1 MSRGCAPPPM
11 KSLVILIS
19 GRGSNM
25 EALIEAKLPG
35 RIAAVVSNRPNAS
48 GLEIARRHGLETIVL
63 DQLSYSG
70 REAFDDALAQTIDA
84 YKPDLIALAGF
95 MRILG
100 NDFVNRYQGKLINVH
115 PSLLPAFPGLHTHR
129 RALQEGVKIHGC
141 TVHFVTAQMD
151 CGPIIVQAAVQVLPD
166 DTEQTL
172 AARVLRQEHLI
183 YPKAV
188 RWLMEG
194 RLKILGSAVDISG
207 AIFDDSI
214 LYSPGL

>member
-1 MSRGCAPPPM
+1 M

-35 RIAAVVSNRPNAS
+35 RIAAVISNRPNAS

-100 NDFVNRYQGKLINVH
+100 DNFANRYQGKLINVH

>member
-1 MSRGCAPPPM
+1 
-11 KSLVILIS
+11 
-19 GRGSNM
+19 
-25 EALIEAKLPG
+25 
-35 RIAAVVSNRPNAS
+35 
-48 GLEIARRHGLETIVL
+48 
-63 DQLSYSG
+63 Q
-70 REAFDDALAQTIDA
+70 
-84 YKPDLIALAGF
+84 PDLIALAGF

-100 NDFVNRYQGKLINVH
+100 DDFANRYQGKLINVH

-183 YPKAV
+183 YPEAV
-188 RWLMEG
+188 RWFMER
-194 RLKILGSAVDISG
+194 RLRISESAVDVSS
-207 AIFDDSI
+207 AVFDGSV

>member
-1 MSRGCAPPPM
+1 
-11 KSLVILIS
+11 
-19 GRGSNM
+19 M

-35 RIAAVVSNRPNAS
+35 RIAAVISNRPDAP
-48 GLEIARRHGLETIVL
+48 GLEVAKRHGIETIVL
-63 DQLSYSG
+63 DQLSYPG
-70 REAFDDALAQTIDA
+70 RDAFDAALAQEIDTHQ
-84 YKPDLIALAGF
+84 PDLIALAGF

-100 NDFVNRYQGKLINVH
+100 DDFVNRYDGKLVNVH

-151 CGPIIVQAAVQVLPD
+151 RGPIVVQAAIQVLPD

-172 AARVLRQEHLI
+172 AARVLEQEHRI
-183 YPKAV
+183 YPEAV
-188 RWLMEG
+188 RWFMEG
-194 RLKILGSAVDISG
+194 RLEISEGAVEVSSA
-207 AIFDDSI
+207 AFDSSI

>member
-1 MSRGCAPPPM
+1 
-11 KSLVILIS
+11 
-19 GRGSNM
+19 M

-35 RIAAVVSNRPNAS
+35 RIAAVISNRPDAP
-48 GLEIARRHGLETIVL
+48 GLEVAKRHGIETIVL
-63 DQLSYSG
+63 DQLSYPG
-70 REAFDDALAQTIDA
+70 RDAFDAALAQEIDMHQ
-84 YKPDLIALAGF
+84 PDLIALAGF

-100 NDFVNRYQGKLINVH
+100 NDFVNRYDGKLVNVH

-151 CGPIIVQAAVQVLPD
+151 RGPIVVQAAIQVLPD

-172 AARVLRQEHLI
+172 AARVLEQEHRI
-183 YPKAV
+183 YPEAV
-188 RWLMEG
+188 RWFMEG
-194 RLKILGSAVDISG
+194 RLKISEGAVEISSA
-207 AIFDDSI
+207 AFDSSI

>member
-1 MSRGCAPPPM
+1 M

-35 RIAAVVSNRPNAS
+35 RIAAVISNRPDAS

-100 NDFVNRYQGKLINVH
+100 DNFANRYQGKLINVH